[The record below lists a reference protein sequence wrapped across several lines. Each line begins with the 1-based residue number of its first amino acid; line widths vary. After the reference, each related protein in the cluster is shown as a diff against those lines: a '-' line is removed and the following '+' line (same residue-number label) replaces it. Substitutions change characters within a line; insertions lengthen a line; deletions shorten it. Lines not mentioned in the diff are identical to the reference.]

1 MGHSSFILKEITQ
14 FDLQF
19 KTIFA
24 TIKKSG
30 TFAQILQILIKLSYY
45 VE

>member
-14 FDLQF
+14 FDLRF
-19 KTIFA
+19 KTIFF

-30 TFAQILQILIKLSYY
+30 IFAQILQIL
-45 VE
+45 